1 MPVWQSHEGPRTIFQ
16 GTNTSTVGGAIPGD
30 DLRRRRT
37 RRETDNAGAGGG
49 S

>member
-16 GTNTSTVGGAIPGD
+16 GTSTVGGAIPGG

-37 RRETDNAGAGGG
+37 RRETDNGGTGGG